1 MEYRQL
7 GRSDLTV
14 SAIAL
19 GTMTWG
25 EQNTEAEAHSQLD
38 LALEYG
44 VNLIDTAEMYPVPPK
59 PDTQGR
65 TERYIGSWLA
75 KSGKRDQIVLASKAA
90 GPTSDPK
97 RPGHIRDGQP
107 HFDRKNLSAALNDSL
122 TRLQTDYLDLY
133 QLHWPDRNANY
144 FGQLAYP
151 WQDDAPGS
159 TPIEETLAVL
169 KEFVDAGKVRTIGL
183 SNETP
188 WGVAQFLKASE
199 NLGLPRV
206 VSTQNPYSLLNR
218 VFEIGLAE
226 FAHREQVGLLAYSP
240 LAFGLL
246 TGKYLNGARPVGARL
261 TLFDRFTRYTNRQ
274 AEAASA
280 EYVKLAQNHG
290 WSPAQFALAF
300 VTQQPFVTS
309 NIIGATSL
317 TQLKENLESAELKL
331 SAELLAEIDAI
342 HAIICNPAP

>member
-1 MEYRQL
+1 
-7 GRSDLTV
+7 
-14 SAIAL
+14 
-19 GTMTWG
+19 
-25 EQNTEAEAHSQLD
+25 
-38 LALEYG
+38 LALAHG

-59 PDTQGR
+59 PETQGR
-65 TERYIGSWLA
+65 TESYIGTWLA
-75 KSGKRDQIVLASKAA
+75 KSCKRDQIVLATKAA
-90 GPTSDPK
+90 GPNSDPK
-97 RPGHIRDGQP
+97 RPGHIRDGHP
-107 HFDRKNLSAALNDSL
+107 HFDRHNLTAALNDSL
-122 TRLQTDYLDLY
+122 RRLQTDYVDLY
-133 QLHWPDRNANY
+133 QLHWPDRSTNY

-151 WQDDAPGS
+151 WQEDAEGS

-246 TGKYLNGARPVGARL
+246 TGKYLNGARPSGARL
-261 TLFDRFTRYTNRQ
+261 TLFDRFSRYNNRQ
-274 AEAASA
+274 AEAATA
-280 EYVKLAQNHG
+280 EYVKLARKHG
-290 WSPAQFALAF
+290 LSPAQFALAF

-309 NIIGATSL
+309 NIIGATTL
-317 TQLKENLESAELKL
+317 EQLKENLGSIALKL
-331 SAELLAEIDAI
+331 DAELLAEIDAI
-342 HAIICNPAP
+342 HQIISNPAP